1 MKTKNKGEFDGY
13 VTCNTP
19 IISKASIHPTDIA
32 MAHVSSI
39 ATANK
44 NNESQTPETASIN
57 EMYSMN
63 WIMYEI

>member
-1 MKTKNKGEFDGY
+1 MKPKKGEFDGY

-32 MAHVSSI
+32 MAHISSI
-39 ATANK
+39 GATNK
-44 NNESQTPETASIN
+44 SSESQTSENALIN

-63 WIMYEI
+63 WIM